1 MMTMTIYRT
10 YRELRRLDDFVE
22 RFRYLSLAGHVGA
35 STFGFDRYLNQGFYT
50 SREWR
55 NLRDEVIVRD
65 NGCDLGVNGHEI
77 HHRILVH
84 HMNPIDVDDVISSA
98 NSLLN
103 PDNLI
108 TTTHRTHN
116 AIHYGNE
123 SLLPRKHIPR
133 SSEDT
138 LLWHRKESS

>member
-1 MMTMTIYRT
+1 MTIFRT
-10 YRELRRLDDFVE
+10 YRELRRIEDFTE
-22 RFRYLSLAGHVGA
+22 RFRYLSLGGHVGV

-65 NGCDLGVNGHEI
+65 NGCDLGVDGYEI
-77 HHRILVH
+77 HSKILVH
-84 HMNPIDVDDVISSA
+84 HMNPIDADDVISSA

-103 PDNLI
+103 IDNLI

-123 SLLPRKHIPR
+123 SLLPKLHVPR
-133 SSEDT
+133 TSGDT
-138 LLWHRKESS
+138 LLWRRGT

>member
-1 MMTMTIYRT
+1 MTIFRT
-10 YRELRRLDDFVE
+10 YRELRRIEDFTE
-22 RFRYLSLAGHVGA
+22 RFRYLSLGGHVGV

-65 NGCDLGVNGHEI
+65 NGCDLGVDGYEI
-77 HHRILVH
+77 HSRILVH
-84 HMNPIDVDDVISSA
+84 HMNPIDADDVISST

-103 PDNLI
+103 IDNLI

-123 SLLPRKHIPR
+123 SLLPKLHVPR
-133 SSEDT
+133 TSGDT
-138 LLWHRKESS
+138 LLWRKGT

>member
-1 MMTMTIYRT
+1 MTMKTRT
-10 YRELRRLDDFVE
+10 YRELQRVDGFVE

-55 NLRDEVIVRD
+55 QLRDDVIVRD
-65 NGCDLGVNGHEI
+65 NGCDLGVEGHEI

-84 HMNPIDVDDVISSA
+84 HMNPINADDVIHSA
-98 NSLLN
+98 HSLLN

-116 AIHYGNE
+116 AIHYGDE
-123 SLLPRKHIPR
+123 KLLPRPHVPR
-133 SSEDT
+133 ERGDT
-138 LLWHRKESS
+138 GLWPSIRR

>member
-1 MMTMTIYRT
+1 MTIFRT
-10 YRELRRLDDFVE
+10 YRELRRIEDFTE
-22 RFRYLSLAGHVGA
+22 RFRYLSLGGHVGV

-65 NGCDLGVNGHEI
+65 NGCDLGVDGYEI
-77 HHRILVH
+77 HSRILVH

-103 PDNLI
+103 PDNLV

-123 SLLPRKHIPR
+123 SLLPKLHVPR
-133 SSEDT
+133 TSGDT
-138 LLWHRKESS
+138 LLWRRGT